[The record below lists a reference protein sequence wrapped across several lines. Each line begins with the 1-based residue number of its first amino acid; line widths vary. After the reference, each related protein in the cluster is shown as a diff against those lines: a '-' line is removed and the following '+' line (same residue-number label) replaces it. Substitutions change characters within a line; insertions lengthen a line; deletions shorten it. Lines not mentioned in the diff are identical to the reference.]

1 MPNKVNIEDFPKRF
15 RDERQSTD
23 GQTIDARPVTMR
35 IIHAAIASVTAAPS
49 IIAAHKY
56 TDPSGRYFRNSSS
69 SGAGAASG
77 TGVGVVVAEEAAGAV
92 IGVSVRPTSHQPKRL
107 STADLGTGVSSS
119 FGTICILQG
128 AHLCLPASFPRPGV
142 VIIYDGRLQISVTGL
157 SALEKIMRDLR
168 QQHLRKVQ
176 LMYSKYN
183 ILQLN

>member
-1 MPNKVNIEDFPKRF
+1 MPNKVNIKDFPKRF

-142 VIIYDGRLQISVTGL
+142 VILYDGRL
-157 SALEKIMRDLR
+157 
-168 QQHLRKVQ
+168 
-176 LMYSKYN
+176 
-183 ILQLN
+183 